1 MATGGPGGAQVAL
14 ETDRRR
20 LSGTSIRAAPPGP
33 EPQTPISRPASIPDA
48 PPVAGRHVP
57 ALDGIRGLAV
67 AGVMLAHAAAGAP
80 YLQGGA
86 VGVDAFFVLS
96 GFLITS
102 ILVREYDDSAGRIS
116 MRRFYARRVLRL
128 GPALIAL
135 LLTILAGSWLLLDP
149 AGARDNTIDVLITL
163 FYATNWARAFQ
174 LHPPNLLGH
183 TWSLSIEEQFY
194 ILWPMVLLLLLRG
207 VRSRLHVVY
216 LLGAAALGSWGLR
229 AWMAW
234 HGATVWRMYDG
245 LDTRADSLLVG
256 CTLGV
261 FLASGLLREED
272 RPGLAV
278 WLRRLAPVSAAVF
291 VWITWSVSWKSPSL
305 YYWLMAVVELLVA
318 LTILQIYASERSP
331 TASLLSLRPLVW
343 TGSISYGLYL
353 WHFPIYAVLR
363 ATGRGP
369 RAMVAGT
376 ILTFV
381 IAAASYYAL
390 ERPILRF
397 KQRLGGGGI
406 GKFAYRATERA

>member
-1 MATGGPGGAQVAL
+1 M
-14 ETDRRR
+14 
-20 LSGTSIRAAPPGP
+20 
-33 EPQTPISRPASIPDA
+33 
-48 PPVAGRHVP
+48 P

-67 AGVMLAHAAAGAP
+67 AGVMLSHAAAGAP
-80 YLQGGA
+80 HLQGGA

-102 ILVREYDDSAGRIS
+102 ILVREYDDNAGRIS

-135 LLTILAGSWLLLDP
+135 LLTILAGSWLFLDR

-174 LHPPNLLGH
+174 LHAPNLLGH

-194 ILWPMVLLLLLRG
+194 ILWPMVLLLLLRR

-234 HGATVWRMYDG
+234 HGATVWRLYDG

-256 CTLGV
+256 CALGV
-261 FLASGLLREED
+261 FLASGLLQEED
-272 RPGLAV
+272 RPALAK
-278 WLRRLAPVSAAVF
+278 WLKRLAPVSVAVF
-291 VWITWSVSWKSPSL
+291 AWITWSVTWKSPSL
-305 YYWLMAVVELLVA
+305 YYWLMAVVEVLVV
-318 LTILQIYASERSP
+318 LMILQIYTSERSP
-331 TASLLSLRPLVW
+331 TATLLSLRPLVW

-369 RAMVAGT
+369 RGMVAGT
-376 ILTFV
+376 ILTFA
-381 IAAASYYAL
+381 IAALSYYAL
-390 ERPILRF
+390 ERPILRL
-397 KQRLGGGGI
+397 KQRLRGSSTGTV
-406 GKFAYRATERA
+406 AYRVTERA